1 MAWVLLLAQRKGGSG
16 KTSLAVNLAGV
27 ASSEGLTVA
36 LVDCDCQASAS
47 RWALGR
53 EAVDRLTMEETVA
66 ALDPQLAPMQVAR
79 ERLFEVFPKCAHE
92 VRSCPEIV
100 VVPSAPH
107 CRLDSVHSLTLRELP
122 VDVVIV
128 DSPPDVGAPVVRA
141 AIREAD
147 AVLAPIVPE
156 CWGLE
161 AAPEIVG
168 ALHDAKRHDL
178 AHSIRFVVNL
188 RQRRALHDAIET
200 VLRHQF
206 GDLVSQIVI
215 PYAAQVSESAARGA
229 PLSKFAPKSAPAKL
243 ISAVWQELNFQRR
256 AAPAAC
262 AWAGR

>member
-27 ASSEGLTVA
+27 ASSEGLSVA

-53 EAVDRLTMEETVA
+53 DAVDRLTREETVA
-66 ALDPQLAPMQVAR
+66 ALAGELAPMQVDPR
-79 ERLFEVFPKCAHE
+79 ERLFDAFRKCAHE

-107 CRLDSVHSLTLRELP
+107 CRLDSVSNLTLRDLP

-147 AVLAPIVPE
+147 AVLAPIVAE
-156 CWGLE
+156 AWGLE

-188 RQRRALHDAIET
+188 RQRRALHDAVET

-206 GDLVSQIVI
+206 GDLVSTVVI
-215 PYAAQVSESAARGA
+215 PNAAQVAESAARGA
-229 PLSKFAPKSAPAKL
+229 PLAKFAPKCSPAKL
-243 ISAVWQELNFQRR
+243 IASVWQEIDSQRR
-256 AAPAAC
+256 AAKAA
-262 AWAGR
+262 

>member
-1 MAWVLLLAQRKGGSG
+1 VAWVLLLAQRKGGSG

-53 EAVDRLTMEETVA
+53 EAVDRLSREETVA
-66 ALDPQLAPMQVAR
+66 ALDPELAPMQFAR

-100 VVPSAPH
+100 VIPSAPH
-107 CRLDSVHSLTLRELP
+107 CRLDSVQSLTLRDLP

-206 GDLVSQIVI
+206 GELVSTIVI
-215 PYAAQVSESAARGA
+215 PNAAQVSESAARGA
-229 PLSKFAPKSAPAKL
+229 PLSKFAPKCAPAKL
-243 ISAVWQELNFQRR
+243 ISAVWQELNSQRR
-256 AAPAAC
+256 AAKAA
-262 AWAGR
+262 

>member
-27 ASSEGLTVA
+27 ASSEGLSVA

-53 EAVDRLTMEETVA
+53 DRVDRLTRAETVA
-66 ALDPQLAPMQVAR
+66 GLSRELAPVQVGSTGPLADAFR
-79 ERLFEVFPKCAHE
+79 QCAHD

-107 CRLDSVHSLTLRELP
+107 CRLDDVHELTLRELP

-128 DSPPDVGAPVVRA
+128 DSPPDVGAPIVRA

-206 GDLVSQIVI
+206 GELVSSIVI
-215 PYAAQVSESAARGA
+215 PNAAQVAESAARGS
-229 PLSKFAPKSAPAKL
+229 PLSKFAPKSGPAKL
-243 ISAVWQELNFQRR
+243 IAGVWGEVETQRR
-256 AAPAAC
+256 AAKAA
-262 AWAGR
+262 

>member
-27 ASSEGLTVA
+27 ASSEGLSVC

-47 RWALGR
+47 RWAIGR
-53 EAVDRLTMEETVA
+53 DAVDRLTREESVG
-66 ALDPQLAPMQVAR
+66 ALAGEFASVQAAR
-79 ERLFEVFPKCAHE
+79 ERVASAFAKCAHE

-100 VVPSAPH
+100 VVPGAPH
-107 CRLDSVHSLTLRELP
+107 LRLDDVRGLALRELP

-128 DSPPDVGAPVVRA
+128 DSPPDVGAPIVRA

-156 CWGLE
+156 VWGLE

-206 GDLVSQIVI
+206 GELVSSVVI
-215 PYAAQVSESAARGA
+215 PSAAQVAESAARGA

-243 ISAVWQELNFQRR
+243 IAGVWAEIESQRR
-256 AAPAAC
+256 AAKAA
-262 AWAGR
+262 

>member
-1 MAWVLLLAQRKGGSG
+1 MAWVVLLAQRKGGSG

-27 ASSEGLTVA
+27 ASSAGLTVA
-36 LVDCDCQASAS
+36 LGDCDCQASAS

-53 EAVDRLTMEETVA
+53 EAVDRLTREETVA
-66 ALDPQLAPMQVAR
+66 ALEGELASVQVTR
-79 ERLFEVFPKCAHE
+79 ERIVEVFPKCAHE

-100 VVPSAPH
+100 CIPSAPH
-107 CRLDSVHSLTLRELP
+107 CRLDSVHGLLLRELP
-122 VDVVIV
+122 VDLVIV

-206 GDLVSQIVI
+206 GELVSPIVI
-215 PYAAQVSESAARGA
+215 PNAAQVSESAARGA

-243 ISAVWQELNFQRR
+243 IASVWAELDSQRR
-256 AAPAAC
+256 AARAA
-262 AWAGR
+262 A

>member
-1 MAWVLLLAQRKGGSG
+1 MAQRKGGAG
-16 KTSLAVNLAGV
+16 KSSLAVNLAGA
-27 ASSEGLTVA
+27 ASSGGLSVA

-53 EAVDRLTMEETVA
+53 EAVDRLSREETVA
-66 ALDPQLAPMQVAR
+66 GLAGRLAPMQVGSTGPLADAFR
-79 ERLFEVFPKCAHE
+79 RCAHD

-107 CRLDSVHSLTLRELP
+107 CRLDDVHELTLRDLP

-141 AIREAD
+141 AILEAD
-147 AVLAPIVPE
+147 AVLAPLVPE
-156 CWGLE
+156 VWCLE

-188 RQRRALHDAIET
+188 RQRRALHEAIET

-206 GDLVSQIVI
+206 GESVSGIVI
-215 PYAAQVSESAARGA
+215 PNATQVAESAARGA
-229 PLSKFAPKSAPAKL
+229 PLAKFSPKSAPAKL
-243 ISAVWQELNFQRR
+243 IAGLWAELESQRR
-256 AAPAAC
+256 AAKAA
-262 AWAGR
+262 

>member
-27 ASSEGLTVA
+27 AASEGLTVA

-47 RWALGR
+47 RWAIGR
-53 EAVDRLTMEETVA
+53 EAVDRLSREETVA
-66 ALDPQLAPMQVAR
+66 ALAGRIAPMQVGSAGPLAEAFR
-79 ERLFEVFPKCAHE
+79 RCAHD

-107 CRLDSVHSLTLRELP
+107 CRLDDVHELTLRELP

-147 AVLAPIVPE
+147 AVLAPFVPE

-206 GDLVSQIVI
+206 GDLVSSVVI
-215 PYAAQVSESAARGA
+215 PNAAQVSESAARGA
-229 PLSKFAPKSAPAKL
+229 PLAKFAPKSAPAKL
-243 ISAVWQELNFQRR
+243 ISAVWHEIDSQRR
-256 AAPAAC
+256 AAKAA
-262 AWAGR
+262 

>member
-1 MAWVLLLAQRKGGSG
+1 VAWVLLLAQRKGGSG
-16 KTSLAVNLAGV
+16 KTSLAVNLAGE
-27 ASSEGLTVA
+27 ATCAGLSVA

-53 EAVDRLTMEETVA
+53 DVVDRLSREETVA
-66 ALDPQLAPMQVAR
+66 ALAGRLAPMQVGSPVPLAEAFRRCAR
-79 ERLFEVFPKCAHE
+79 E

-100 VVPSAPH
+100 IVPSAPH
-107 CRLDSVHSLTLRELP
+107 CRLDDVHELTLRELP

-147 AVLAPIVPE
+147 AVLAPVVPE

-188 RQRRALHDAIET
+188 RQRRALHEAIET

-206 GDLVSQIVI
+206 GEAVSGIVI
-215 PYAAQVSESAARGA
+215 PNAAQVSESAARGA
-229 PLSKFAPKSAPAKL
+229 PLSKFAPKCAPAKL
-243 ISAVWQELNFQRR
+243 IAGLWAEIESQRR
-256 AAPAAC
+256 AAKAA
-262 AWAGR
+262 

>member
-1 MAWVLLLAQRKGGSG
+1 VLLLAQRKGGSG

-27 ASSEGLTVA
+27 ASSAGFSVA

-53 EAVDRLTMEETVA
+53 EAVDRLSREETVA
-66 ALDPQLAPMQVAR
+66 ALSGELAPVQVVH
-79 ERLFEVFPKCAHE
+79 ERIRSAFPKCAHE

-107 CRLDSVHSLTLRELP
+107 CRLDSVENLALRDLP
-122 VDVVIV
+122 VDIVIV

-156 CWGLE
+156 VWGLE

-188 RQRRALHDAIET
+188 RQRRALHEAIET

-206 GDLVSQIVI
+206 GEAVSGIVI
-215 PYAAQVSESAARGA
+215 PNAAQVSESAARGA
-229 PLSKFAPKSAPAKL
+229 PLSKFAPKCAPAKL
-243 ISAVWQELNFQRR
+243 IAGLWAEIESQRR
-256 AAPAAC
+256 AAKAA
-262 AWAGR
+262 

>member
-27 ASSEGLTVA
+27 VASEGLTVA

-47 RWALGR
+47 RWAIGR
-53 EAVDRLTMEETVA
+53 EAVDRLTREETVA
-66 ALDPQLAPMQVAR
+66 ALSAGLAPMQAR
-79 ERLFEVFPKCAHE
+79 RELVLQAFPKCAHE
-92 VRSCPEIV
+92 VRSVPDIV

-107 CRLDSVHSLTLRELP
+107 CRLDDVRELVLRDLP

-178 AHSIRFVVNL
+178 AHSLKFVVNL

-206 GDLVSQIVI
+206 GDLVSSIVV
-215 PYAAQVSESAARGA
+215 PNAAQVSESAARGA

-243 ISAVWQELNFQRR
+243 VAGIWAELDLQRR
-256 AAPAAC
+256 AARAA
-262 AWAGR
+262 